1 MRCRV
6 LVPVLL
12 AAVRRHLALPTRDT
26 RVRSLLAPRQV
37 ADPSQLHAKALV
49 LGHVQHSVRLAAVQR
64 HSAPGALVQDRP
76 VLRLGPTRR
85 VLALSEVPLEGLS
98 VFDAECCSFLGV
110 VLRMTHHENEGS
122 DVQTK
127 H

>member
-6 LVPVLL
+6 LVPVPL
-12 AAVRRHLALPTRDT
+12 AAVRRCLALPTHDT
-26 RVRSLLAPRQV
+26 RVCSLLAPRQA
-37 ADPSQLHAKALV
+37 ADTSELYAKALV

-85 VLALSEVPLEGLS
+85 VLALSDVPLRGLR
-98 VFDAECCSFLGV
+98 VLDDAC
-110 VLRMTHHENEGS
+110 
-122 DVQTK
+122 
-127 H
+127 

>member
-26 RVRSLLAPRQV
+26 RVRSLLAPRQF
-37 ADPSQLHAKALV
+37 ANPSQLHAKALV
-49 LGHVQHSVRLAAVQR
+49 LGHVQHRVRLAAVQR

-76 VLRLGPTRR
+76 VFRLGPARW
-85 VLALSEVPLEGLS
+85 VLALSDVPLRGL
-98 VFDAECCSFLGV
+98 
-110 VLRMTHHENEGS
+110 
-122 DVQTK
+122 
-127 H
+127 